1 MRKVK
6 KRKLLYNG
14 GVISSTLGMGSL
26 LSSTLFCKDPMY
38 SISAL
43 VGSGLVGVG
52 LLLMSSNSQNMEEET
67 KKEDEEITNLNF
79 DDQLL
84 SLDLDS
90 IKKREEEIKAI
101 EDYYNKNIESNTD
114 ALNYLIK
121 KNLLKEKLILNSSTT
136 SYHTTNEAEKVDSE
150 VTLEALFKLEYDRK
164 YVMFRREAIE
174 EYEKNKKK
182 KNCKIIKF
190 ARK

>member
-1 MRKVK
+1 MRKIK

-26 LSSTLFCKDPMY
+26 LSSTLFCKDSMY

-52 LLLMSSNSQNMEEET
+52 LLLMSSNSQSMEEET

-121 KNLLKEKLILNSSTT
+121 KNLLKEKLILKSSTT

-190 ARK
+190 VRK

>member
-1 MRKVK
+1 M
-6 KRKLLYNG
+6 
-14 GVISSTLGMGSL
+14 
-26 LSSTLFCKDPMY
+26 
-38 SISAL
+38 
-43 VGSGLVGVG
+43 
-52 LLLMSSNSQNMEEET
+52 
-67 KKEDEEITNLNF
+67 
-79 DDQLL
+79 L

-121 KNLLKEKLILNSSTT
+121 KNLLKEKLILKSSTT
-136 SYHTTNEAEKVDSE
+136 SYHTTNEAEKVDAE

>member
-26 LSSTLFCKDPMY
+26 ISSTLLYKDPMY

-52 LLLMSSNSQNMEEET
+52 LLLMSSNSQSMEEET

-121 KNLLKEKLILNSSTT
+121 KNLLKEKLILKSSTT

-190 ARK
+190 VRK

>member
-26 LSSTLFCKDPMY
+26 ISSTLLYKDPMY

-52 LLLMSSNSQNMEEET
+52 LLLMSSNSQSMEEET

-121 KNLLKEKLILNSSTT
+121 KNLLKEKLILKSSTT

-182 KNCKIIKF
+182 KNSKIIKF
-190 ARK
+190 VRK